1 VLKKIV
7 IVAERAAGAGLTENA
22 RFPMMKT
29 REKIGFTTEAPF
41 GFAQGRLR
49 NGEEQN
55 L

>member
-7 IVAERAAGAGLTENA
+7 IVAEQTAGAGLTENA
-22 RFPMMKT
+22 GFPMMKT
-29 REKIGFTTEAPF
+29 LENLSTTETPF